1 MRLDLAFPELGH
13 LVARMGAASSQW
25 TPNNEP
31 LNALELLRAELAEG
45 KEIPL
50 SEVKV
55 SFGGLLTYQ
64 GEQVVLYIKDTRQ
77 ERHTL
82 LHDREEARRFHIAEC
97 RTLDRMRREG
107 RFERYVV
114 TTRKDGL
121 FLVEAT
127 DPMTG
132 SVEELKAPLGVCR
145 NCLTELDWR
154 RYSDLNGVEKKLIWN
169 EFSLDDFF
177 AEFATFFRSKPV
189 HTDETAPRGGYAKN
203 WSRLSERIRAE
214 RGWQCEECGVD
225 LSDHHRL
232 LHCHH
237 KNGVVSNNSSSNI
250 AVLCLICHSEQA
262 AHNYLKPNP
271 KYRLLIERLR
281 AQQMAGDL

>member
-1 MRLDLAFPELGH
+1 MRLDLTFPELGR
-13 LVARMGAASSQW
+13 LVTRMGAASSHW
-25 TPNNEP
+25 TPNNKP
-31 LNALELLRAELAEG
+31 LDALELLRAELAEG

-50 SEVKV
+50 SEVEV

-77 ERHTL
+77 ERSTL

-114 TTRKDGL
+114 TTRRDGL

-127 DPMTG
+127 DPMSG
-132 SVEELKAPLGVCR
+132 SVEELEARLGVCR
-145 NCLTELDWR
+145 NCLAELDWK
-154 RYSDLNGVEKKLIWN
+154 RYGDLNSNEKKHIWN

-177 AEFATFFRSKPV
+177 AEFATFFRSNPV
-189 HTDETAPRGGYAKN
+189 YSDETAPRGGYAKN
-203 WSRLSERIRAE
+203 WSRISERIRAE
-214 RGWQCEECGVD
+214 RNWQCEECGVD
-225 LSDHHRL
+225 LSDHRHL

-237 KNGVVSNNSSSNI
+237 KNGVVSDNNSANI
-250 AVLCLICHSEQA
+250 AVLCLLCHSEQP

-271 KYRLLIERLR
+271 KYRLLIEHLR
-281 AQQMAGDL
+281 AQQMAGD